1 MIKKQLHEVAKII
14 AGQSPT
20 SSTYNTAG
28 DGLPFFQGKA
38 DFKEKYPQ
46 VRMWCNSQKRKEAEP
61 GDILMSVRAPVGSV
75 NICNQKSIIGRGLAA
90 MRPLASLNGE
100 FLYYFFKSTEK
111 KIDSLGTG
119 STFKA
124 ITQKTLAKLKIP
136 LPPLDDQIRIAHLLG
151 KVEGLI
157 ARRKQH
163 LQRIKD
169 SCFA

>member
-1 MIKKQLHEVAKII
+1 VIKKQLHEVAKII

-90 MRPLASLNGE
+90 SIGVKSPVDSYS
-100 FLYYFFKSTEK
+100 FLTRVNRRL
-111 KIDSLGTG
+111 DP
-119 STFKA
+119 
-124 ITQKTLAKLKIP
+124 IP
-136 LPPLDDQIRIAHLLG
+136 
-151 KVEGLI
+151 
-157 ARRKQH
+157 
-163 LQRIKD
+163 
-169 SCFA
+169 